1 MKEDTCNQPLSTK
14 VTKQE
19 LLEDAVVDE
28 YGVKYSKD
36 GKRLLRGEIKGRYTV
51 RDGTE
56 VICNWALSGCGKTRV
71 NIPSSVTNIGEN
83 AFRKCGYINVDKN
96 NTKYTSVDGVLYSKN
111 KRVLVQYPNRKGAFA
126 IPSFVKTIGKNAFE
140 WCSGLTSVT
149 IPDSVTSIGCSAF
162 EHCSGLTSVT
172 IPNSITSI
180 NAKAFWV
187 CEGLTS
193 VTIPDSVTEI
203 GEEAFE
209 FCSGL
214 TSVDI
219 PNSVKKIGRGAF
231 WGCI

>member
-1 MKEDTCNQPLSTK
+1 MKEDICNQPLSTK
-14 VTKQE
+14 ATKQD
-19 LLEDAVVDE
+19 LLEDSVVDE

-51 RDGTE
+51 CDGTE
-56 VICNWALSGCGKTRV
+56 VICDWALSGCGKTRV
-71 NIPSSVTNIGEN
+71 NIPSSVTSIGKN
-83 AFRKCGYINVDKN
+83 AFSKCYINVDKN
-96 NTKYTSVDGVLYSKN
+96 NKKYTSVDGVLYSKD
-111 KRVLVQYPNRKGAFA
+111 KRVLVQYPNRKGAFV

-140 WCSGLTSVT
+140 RCSGLTSVT

-180 NAKAFWV
+180 NAQTFWV
-187 CEGLTS
+187 CERLTS

-209 FCSGL
+209 YCSEL

-219 PNSVKKIGRGAF
+219 PNSVKKIGRSAF
-231 WGCI
+231 EACI